1 MKKHITRYMVIAVL
15 LILLLMLGGY
25 LVIHRSV
32 EIIINDET
40 TQVQTR
46 SITVAGVLQDAGVTL
61 KPQDYVTPAKNRLV
75 GFNQTIVIEQAS
87 QITIITPDD
96 RITIHRVDLTPSAWL
111 VEAGIE
117 FQPGDQLLW
126 NAEPVDPNKP
136 LTKADQYVLQFRPAA
151 KLTTLYG
158 DQTITQ
164 STSASSVLKAL
175 WQAGIIPATADR
187 VSAPL
192 DGLPSKY
199 PQITIQPARD
209 IYVVFESSIVHGKS
223 GASLVSEVLSEVG
236 IVLQG
241 LDYSIPASDQP
252 VPADGSIQI
261 IRVEEQVQVNE
272 TVTPFGTDTTPDPE
286 LPMGEQRVIQ
296 SGQPGITAVVKRL
309 RLENGRE
316 VSSTVEDERVF
327 SEPNNELVGVGTK
340 PIVRTVD
347 TPSGTLEYYQSVEVY
362 ATSYSPCNIGTG
374 GCSYT
379 TAYGLPVQQGVI
391 GVIRSWYNAMAGQR
405 VYVPG
410 YGIAVIGD
418 IGGGVPGSHWIDLAY
433 TEEDYIAWH
442 QNVTLYFLTP
452 IPETILWPLP

>member
-1 MKKHITRYMVIAVL
+1 MKKHTTRFLVIAVL
-15 LILLLMLGGY
+15 LLLLLIMGVY
-25 LVIHRSV
+25 LVIEKSV
-32 EIIINDET
+32 QVIINGDT
-40 TQVQTR
+40 VQVQTR
-46 SITVAGVLQDAGVTL
+46 SITVAGVLRDAGISL
-61 KPQDYVTPAKNRLV
+61 ISQDRVTPALNSLV
-75 GFNQTIVIEQAS
+75 WVKQTISIDKARQV
-87 QITIITPDD
+87 TIITPDNRLLINSLD
-96 RITIHRVDLTPSAWL
+96 TIPAAWL
-111 VEAGIE
+111 TQAGITL
-117 FQPGDQLLW
+117 QPGDQLLR
-126 NAEPVDPNKP
+126 NTEPVDPEKP
-136 LTKADQYVLQFRPAA
+136 LVKAEQYVLQYLPAV
-151 KLTTLYG
+151 KMTIQYG
-158 DQTITQ
+158 DQTVSQ

-175 WQAGIIPATADR
+175 WQAGIIPTAADR

-192 DGLPSKY
+192 DGFPSEY
-199 PQITIQPARD
+199 PRIDIQPARD
-209 IYVVFESSIVHGKS
+209 IHVVFEGTILYGKS
-223 GASLVSEVLSEVG
+223 GASLVSEALAEVG

-241 LDYSIPASDQP
+241 LDYAIPASDQP
-252 VPADGSIQI
+252 VPSDGSIQI
-261 IRVEEQVQVNE
+261 IRVEEQVQVAK
-272 TVTPFGTDTTPDPE
+272 TVTAYSTDTTPDSE
-286 LPMGEQRVIQ
+286 LPMGEQRIIQ

-327 SEPNNELVGVGTK
+327 SEPRNELVGVGTK
-340 PIVRTVD
+340 PIVRTID

-433 TEEDYIAWH
+433 SEEDYVAWH

>member
-1 MKKHITRYMVIAVL
+1 MKKHITRYLVITGLLLLL
-15 LILLLMLGGY
+15 LILGVY
-25 LVIHRSV
+25 LVIEKSV
-32 EIIINDET
+32 QVIINGEAE
-40 TQVQTR
+40 QVQTG
-46 SITVAGVLQDAGVTL
+46 SITVSGVLRDAGISL
-61 KPQDYVTPAKNRLV
+61 ISQDRVTPALNSLV
-75 GFNQTIVIEQAS
+75 WVKQTISIDKARQV
-87 QITIITPDD
+87 TIITPDNRLLINSLD
-96 RITIHRVDLTPSAWL
+96 TIPAAWL
-111 VEAGIE
+111 TQAGITL
-117 FQPGDQLLW
+117 QPGDQLLW
-126 NAEPVDPNKP
+126 NTEPVEPEKP
-136 LTKADQYVLQFRPAA
+136 LAKADQYALQYLPAS
-151 KLTTLYG
+151 KMTIHYG
-158 DQTITQ
+158 DQTVSQ

-192 DGLPSKY
+192 DGLPSDY
-199 PQITIQPARD
+199 PQIDIQPARD
-209 IYVVFESSIVHGKS
+209 IHVVFEGTILHGKS
-223 GASLVSEVLSEVG
+223 GASLVNEALAEIG
-236 IVLQG
+236 IILQG
-241 LDYSIPASDQP
+241 LDYAIPASDQP

-261 IRVEEQVQVNE
+261 VRVEEQVQVDE
-272 TVTPFGTDTTPDPE
+272 KITAFGRDTTPDPD
-286 LPMGEQRVIQ
+286 LPIGEQRIIQ

-316 VSSTVEDERVF
+316 VASIIEDERVF
-327 SEPNNELVGVGTK
+327 SEPKNELVGVGTK
-340 PIVRTVD
+340 PVVRTID

-374 GCSYT
+374 ACSYT

-433 TEEDYIAWH
+433 SEEDYVAWH